1 MDEPSPKIDSA
12 HRPAPKS
19 LSKDPTSVIVFP
31 PEGNCSEGAISMV
44 DVHLQEVMAHISVK
58 LIHSLEKQLNH
69 CEEARLANNLPVYAL
84 LSTHYDEI
92 DDAEATAAAMT
103 SFSSKAN
110 KKNVKRGL
118 AGRIHKWMGD
128 LCMQV

>member
-1 MDEPSPKIDSA
+1 MDEPIAKIEPI

-44 DVHLQEVMAHISVK
+44 EVHLQEVMAHTSVK
-58 LIHSLEKQLNH
+58 LFHSLEKQLNH

-84 LSTHYDEI
+84 LSTQYDEI
-92 DDAEATAAAMT
+92 DDVEGSAAMT

-110 KKNVKRGL
+110 RKNVKKGL

>member
-1 MDEPSPKIDSA
+1 
-12 HRPAPKS
+12 
-19 LSKDPTSVIVFP
+19 
-31 PEGNCSEGAISMV
+31 MV
-44 DVHLQEVMAHISVK
+44 DVHLQEVMAHTSVK

-92 DDAEATAAAMT
+92 DDAEGTAAAMT
-103 SFSSKAN
+103 SFSSKGN
-110 KKNVKRGL
+110 RKNVKRGL